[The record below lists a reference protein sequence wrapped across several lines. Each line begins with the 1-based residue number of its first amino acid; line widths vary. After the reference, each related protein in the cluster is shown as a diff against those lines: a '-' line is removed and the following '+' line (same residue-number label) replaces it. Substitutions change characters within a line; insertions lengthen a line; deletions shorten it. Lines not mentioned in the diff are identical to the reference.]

1 MPLPLCIT
9 STGRFLP
16 QKVLAQPRSQRPPAT
31 VRAVST
37 GPSLRAQFYATR
49 PISRDNLV
57 PENAALGLI
66 AFSSPNDPEPSLRIE
81 DGRIVELDGKAEADF
96 DLLDEFIAR
105 RGIDLAV
112 AEEAMAL
119 DDVAFARVLVDGATP
134 RGAVTRL
141 AAGMTPA
148 KLARVLALL
157 APVELLSAM
166 QKMRVRR
173 TPSIQAHVTNRVDHP
188 LLLAADAASAV
199 ALGFRELETTVPLLR
214 DAPLNAVALLVG
226 GQVPAPGALTQ
237 CAVEERLELELGMR
251 GLTTYAETVS
261 VYGTEQVF
269 VDGDDTPWSK
279 AFLASCY
286 ASRGLKMRFTS
297 GSGAECLMGATE
309 GCSMLYLE
317 ARCLAVTRAAGS
329 QGTQN
334 GGIDG
339 VNVAGSVP
347 DGMREVIAENL
358 LAMMHDLESCTGNDT
373 LMSSSDIRRTAHTLP
388 LLLAGSDFL
397 FSGFGSIPAYDNA
410 FGPSNFN
417 AEDIDDYLVVQRDWG
432 FEGVLRPQSDAE
444 LLPLRRRA
452 VDALRAVLD
461 ELDLARFS
469 DEDAEAVVQAHGSL
483 DVPALDPHLVPDAA
497 DALMQRGLTALD
509 VVRALA
515 LRGFEVEAERVLDM
529 LRQRLYGDYL
539 QTSAIFTEDM
549 RVLSALSDPN
559 DYAGPGTGY
568 RMSPERRVE
577 TGAVRQVWAPA
588 TLVAEQ
594 DAHAGCLE
602 LREVGTAERGTRP
615 DEVVV
620 GLSPA
625 FAHTI
630 WLSLSGL
637 TVAEVLRQ
645 VLAGIEEE
653 ARRARRAGAAH
664 ARRRR
669 DRLHG
674 LPPRRL
680 RHRHRA
686 AGQGHRV
693 DPPLRPAA
701 ARQPRA
707 VLDRAARHARALPRP
722 RPQRGAL
729 RPQRRARAALPG
741 RVERAARPQLPRAWS
756 RWSRSSA
763 AASSPRTRSRWR
775 RHGRAEAELPA
786 GRERRRRGAH
796 VERPARDRRSRSMR
810 SCAARSAPTTS
821 ASAPT
826 CCGSRPTSR
835 RRAATRSS
843 PTTCGAAPSSSPSR
857 TRTCSSSTSRC
868 GPGARARSSSSS
880 SPTGWKRAGRPCAPR
895 SCARRAAPTCAAGSP
910 RKRCWSRAST
920 SATPP
925 RSSPSPG

>member
-1 MPLPLCIT
+1 M
-9 STGRFLP
+9 
-16 QKVLAQPRSQRPPAT
+16 
-31 VRAVST
+31 
-37 GPSLRAQFYATR
+37 
-49 PISRDNLV
+49 
-57 PENAALGLI
+57 
-66 AFSSPNDPEPSLRIE
+66 
-81 DGRIVELDGKAEADF
+81 
-96 DLLDEFIAR
+96 
-105 RGIDLAV
+105 
-112 AEEAMAL
+112 
-119 DDVAFARVLVDGATP
+119 
-134 RGAVTRL
+134 
-141 AAGMTPA
+141 
-148 KLARVLALL
+148 LALL

-432 FEGVLRPQSDAE
+432 FEGVLRPQSDAD

-452 VDALRAVLD
+452 VEALRAVLD

-469 DEDAEAVVQAHGSL
+469 DADAEAVVQAHGSL

-497 DALMQRGLTALD
+497 DQLMQRGLTALD

-515 LRGFEVEAERVLDM
+515 VRGFEVEAERVLDM

-549 RVLSALSDPN
+549 
-559 DYAGPGTGY
+559 
-568 RMSPERRVE
+568 
-577 TGAVRQVWAPA
+577 Q
-588 TLVAEQ
+588 
-594 DAHAGCLE
+594 
-602 LREVGTAERGTRP
+602 
-615 DEVVV
+615 
-620 GLSPA
+620 
-625 FAHTI
+625 
-630 WLSLSGL
+630 
-637 TVAEVLRQ
+637 
-645 VLAGIEEE
+645 
-653 ARRARRAGAAH
+653 
-664 ARRRR
+664 
-669 DRLHG
+669 
-674 LPPRRL
+674 
-680 RHRHRA
+680 
-686 AGQGHRV
+686 
-693 DPPLRPAA
+693 
-701 ARQPRA
+701 
-707 VLDRAARHARALPRP
+707 RAL
-722 RPQRGAL
+722 GAL
-729 RPQRRARAALPG
+729 RPERLRGAGHGLPHVGGAPRRDGRRAAGLGAGDAGRRAGRARRLPASCASSAPP
-741 RVERAARPQLPRAWS
+741 RAARGPT
-756 RWSRSSA
+756 RSSS
-763 AASSPRTRSRWR
+763 ASPPRSRTRS
-775 RHGRAEAELPA
+775 GS
-786 GRERRRRGAH
+786 
-796 VERPARDRRSRSMR
+796 RSR
-810 SCAARSAPTTS
+810 A
-821 ASAPT
+821 
-826 CCGSRPTSR
+826 
-835 RRAATRSS
+835 
-843 PTTCGAAPSSSPSR
+843 
-857 TRTCSSSTSRC
+857 
-868 GPGARARSSSSS
+868 
-880 SPTGWKRAGRPCAPR
+880 
-895 SCARRAAPTCAAGSP
+895 
-910 RKRCWSRAST
+910 
-920 SATPP
+920 
-925 RSSPSPG
+925 